1 MTDSAP
7 EPIAAVEPLP
17 GLEPFAALPGAVLDE
32 RGLAHLG
39 NPVREQRDLAA
50 GRAIAPLADR
60 AVLTVAGEDR
70 LSWLDS
76 ITSQALTGLTPAQG
90 TELLVLDPQG
100 HVEHA
105 ASVVDDGE
113 RTWLIV
119 DRSRAAALL
128 LWLQRMR
135 FRLRVD
141 PQDVS
146 GAYAVVGGTTDAVA
160 AVTAAIVWRDPWPSI
175 SAGGWGYAA
184 VDPHPGLERDWAEA
198 VVPAAAFAEL
208 AAAAERGE
216 RSIAGGLA
224 AEALRIAAWRPRAA
238 NEADGRTLPHEVDWL
253 RTAVHLEKGCYRGQE
268 TVAKVHNLGHPPR
281 RLVSLQLD
289 GSDAELPVPGA
300 AVRHAGS
307 DVGTI
312 TSVARHHEEGPIA
325 LAIVKRTVPVDAALS
340 VEVDGGEIA
349 AAQEVVVPPDAGRA
363 ASVPRLPRLGSRR

>member
-1 MTDSAP
+1 VTAD
-7 EPIAAVEPLP
+7 
-17 GLEPFAALPGAVLDE
+17 GFASVPGAVVDE

-50 GRAIAPLADR
+50 GSAVAPLADR

-76 ITSQALTGLTPAQG
+76 ITSQALTALAPGVG

-119 DRSRAAALL
+119 DRDRAEGLL
-128 LWLQRMR
+128 TWLTRMR

-141 PQDVS
+141 PQNVS
-146 GAYAVVGGTTDAVA
+146 EEFAVVAGTS
-160 AVTAAIVWRDPWPSI
+160 TAADALGGEVVWRDPWPNVGI
-175 SAGGWGYAA
+175 GGWGYAA
-184 VDPHPGLERDWAEA
+184 VDPHPGADLDWAEA
-198 VVPAAAFAEL
+198 VVPRAVLDGLAVAATRGEARLAGYL
-208 AAAAERGE
+208 AAD
-216 RSIAGGLA
+216 
-224 AEALRIAAWRPRAA
+224 ALRVAAWRPRAA
-238 NEADGRTLPHEVDWL
+238 TEADGRTLPHEVDWL
-253 RTAVHLEKGCYRGQE
+253 RTAVHLDKGCYRGQE

-289 GSDAELPVPGA
+289 GSDAELPAPGA
-300 AVRHAGS
+300 AVRLDGAE
-307 DVGTI
+307 VGAV

-325 LAIVKRTVPVDAALS
+325 LAIVKRSVPVDAALT
-340 VEVDGGEIA
+340 VEVPDGEIA

-363 ASVPRLPRLGSRR
+363 ASVPRLPRLSQRR